1 MPTARESTVRRL
13 VGLDVQ
19 VLGDEGAHLSTLFR
33 ADLARHLTGERY
45 ALHMIVAGEEFRVF
59 VPSGT
64 DGRWM
69 FDRELHPE
77 RGDDPADWTEERAV
91 AAIRDAAGVPDLDVE
106 VIGTFPWTFAAA
118 VSTGCR
124 PAGSSWSATPPT
136 GRRRGAPPA

>member
-1 MPTARESTVRRL
+1 MRDLVAARRRRQREVDRTTAGDETIEARWVVGADGADSTVRRL

-33 ADLARHLTGERY
+33 ADLARHLTGDRY
-45 ALHMIVAGEEFRVF
+45 ALHMVVGGEEFRVF

-77 RGDDPADWTEERAV
+77 RGDDR
-91 AAIRDAAGVPDLDVE
+91 RRLDR
-106 VIGTFPWTFAAA
+106 GPH
-118 VSTGCR
+118 
-124 PAGSSWSATPPT
+124 
-136 GRRRGAPPA
+136 GRRPSGRPPACPTSTSR